1 MTRTQSS
8 TKVNGL
14 FGQTMETFEA
24 AMKTGA
30 KIQEESMNR
39 FTELLG
45 ELGSPQNW
53 QKRTQEAV
61 EEGVNLTRK
70 NFDEWLRLMN
80 ENVKM
85 SLELLQKAAE
95 ARPSDT
101 PVETEARKNEL
112 WEASLR
118 ALRVNTQ
125 AVLQANSRMMEALA
139 DLAKVA
145 RDETR

>member
-1 MTRTQSS
+1 M
-8 TKVNGL
+8 KMNGL
-14 FGQTMETFEA
+14 FGQTMEAFEA

-39 FTELLG
+39 FTEMLG

-53 QKRTQEAV
+53 QKRTQDAV
-61 EEGVNLTRK
+61 EEGVNLARK
-70 NFDEWLRLMN
+70 NFDEWLHLMN

-85 SLELLQKAAE
+85 SLEMLQKAAE
-95 ARPSDT
+95 ARPNDSPADA
-101 PVETEARKNEL
+101 ETRRNEL
-112 WEASLR
+112 WEAALR

-125 AVLQANSRMMEALA
+125 AVLQANSRMMEALS

-145 RDETR
+145 RDEPR